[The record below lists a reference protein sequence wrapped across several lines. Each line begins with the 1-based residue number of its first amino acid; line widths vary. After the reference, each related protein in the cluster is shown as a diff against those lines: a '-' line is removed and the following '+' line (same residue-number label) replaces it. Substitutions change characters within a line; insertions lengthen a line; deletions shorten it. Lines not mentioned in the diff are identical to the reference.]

1 MIGNPAIMNP
11 IISVGSIL
19 TSVGSLNFS
28 LGYAK
33 LVTPKGNMTKNSL
46 KPRPQEASYKLS

>member
-1 MIGNPAIMNP
+1 MKDEYQFELQACT
-11 IISVGSIL
+11 V

-33 LVTPKGNMTKNSL
+33 LVTPKGKNQYTL
-46 KPRPQEASYKLS
+46 RKL